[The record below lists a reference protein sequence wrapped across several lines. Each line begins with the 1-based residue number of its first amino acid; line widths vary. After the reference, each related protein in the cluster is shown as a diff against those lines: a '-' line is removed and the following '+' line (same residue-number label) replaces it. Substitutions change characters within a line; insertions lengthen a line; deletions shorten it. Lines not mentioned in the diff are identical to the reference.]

1 MIEVINVNGYMD
13 YILNKINEITFNEF
27 KLGGY
32 NNEELN
38 IKIDTK
44 DISKRDCIETN
55 MIRGKL
61 NKKCYEDIKKA
72 ELHGKVLTQVQ
83 TIHDNDIDILS
94 SSGYEIF
101 NIIKDKSKL
110 ILWKDLD
117 IEIKIKHLNEYIIKK
132 YEIFPEEL
140 LNNLVDLINK
150 NKINFKKY
158 IIYDA
163 ILEKITDMP
172 IIEFNNN
179 NYKINYSSEKKIKK
193 KKISL
198 K

>member
-72 ELHGKVLTQVQ
+72 ELNGKVLTQVQ